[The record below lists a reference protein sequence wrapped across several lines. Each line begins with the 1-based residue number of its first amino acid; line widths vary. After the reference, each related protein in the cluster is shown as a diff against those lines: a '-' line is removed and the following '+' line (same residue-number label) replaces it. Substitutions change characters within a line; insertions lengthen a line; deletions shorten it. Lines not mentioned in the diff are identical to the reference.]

1 MSKPIP
7 SEQMRAALGAPGDD
21 GCMWCGPAAVAW
33 LAGLQYREALAA
45 VECTAQR
52 RVRGFTYTSEIV
64 RTLASLHLLP
74 EPCAGTDR
82 LALVRPYQLPRRRA
96 LRTVA
101 AVCRTG
107 DYLVRVGGH
116 FVVLRNGRA
125 YDNRN
130 LNFDPAG
137 VRWIATHLA
146 KTERN

>member
-1 MSKPIP
+1 
-7 SEQMRAALGAPGDD
+7 MRAALGAPGDD

-33 LAGLQYREALAA
+33 LAGLQYRDALAA

-52 RVRGFTYTSEIV
+52 RVRGFTYTSEIIC
-64 RTLASLHLLP
+64 TLAALRLLP
-74 EPCAGTDR
+74 AADPAAER
-82 LALVRPYQLPRRRA
+82 LAIVAPYQLVRRRA

-101 AVCRTG
+101 AERPAG